1 MNNMNLEK
9 IEWLI
14 ENALTHSEEVWADE
28 SQSHAYIVGYLQ
40 AALENIKYYVEQEKK
55 ASQK

>member
-1 MNNMNLEK
+1 MNLEK

-40 AALENIKYYVEQEKK
+40 AALHNIKYYTEQEMKDQAK
-55 ASQK
+55 

>member
-1 MNNMNLEK
+1 MNLEK

-14 ENALTHSEEVWADE
+14 EDALTHSEDIWNDK

-40 AALENIKYYVEQEKK
+40 SALKNIKYYVEQEKEVP
-55 ASQK
+55 QK